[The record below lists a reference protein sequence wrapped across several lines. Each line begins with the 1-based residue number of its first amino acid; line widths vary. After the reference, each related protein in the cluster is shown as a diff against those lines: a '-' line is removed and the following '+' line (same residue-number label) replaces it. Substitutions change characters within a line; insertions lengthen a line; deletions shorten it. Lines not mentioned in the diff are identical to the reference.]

1 MVDYMVSSFLS
12 FFQNPSGWGVYL
24 AMAIGLAIG
33 FGGVWLTGYWP
44 PLFKKP
50 WLWAVLVGSA
60 FLMPAAVC
68 FIQLPLQI
76 WTGQALNYFWSQETL
91 IRWILL
97 AAIPSMLLTGL
108 VQEGAKLVPVVV
120 YWRRSGK
127 SLDPKLGLVIGAV
140 AGAGFAIFE
149 AQLAHNQIF
158 ASGWTWGA
166 VQTYGFWALAGFWE
180 RFFRVAAH
188 IAFSGLAGYGLA
200 KGWGWQFYLMASV
213 LHGVLN
219 YGAVLWQKGLLTTIQ
234 VEIYIAAVA
243 VLVTGWGLWLRWR
256 KRTVAAEPGISSPE
270 VMTTETGLPPGE
282 SSNQE

>member
-12 FFQNPSGWGVYL
+12 FFQSPSGWGVYL

-33 FGGVWLTGYWP
+33 FGGVWLTCYWP

-60 FLMPAAVC
+60 FLTPAAVS

-97 AAIPSMLLTGL
+97 AAVPSMLLTGL

-120 YWRRSGK
+120 HWWRSGK
-127 SLDPKLGLVIGAV
+127 NLDPKLGLAIGAV

-149 AQLAHNQIF
+149 AQWAHNQIF

-180 RFFRVAAH
+180 RFFTVAAH

-200 KGWGWQFYLMASV
+200 KGWGWQFYLVASV

-219 YGAVLWQKGLLTTIQ
+219 YGAVLWQTGVLTSIQ

-243 VLVTGWGLWLRWR
+243 VLVTGWALWLRWR
-256 KRTVAAEPGISSPE
+256 KETAAAEPAISSPE
-270 VMTTETGLPPGE
+270 VMTAEAGLPPGE